1 MKKTLLLSLLLTST
15 LAASAQYMAGKPRKK
30 YTFPKKDDESTYVL
44 NVTKNTDEEAE
55 VDACVTRVAYLPYAD
70 LLAQINELKRI
81 NSWADTT
88 YQRRLTQLPAGGQ
101 LTVTMYRRGAKN
113 ADPSYLSLLAKNK
126 AGQELLN
133 LPELPAGQ
141 GRFWN
146 RDLYM
151 SKRVIPFVKV
161 EGEQDV
167 SLTINDAKT
176 RQNFEYIIKAQ

>member
-1 MKKTLLLSLLLTST
+1 MKKLFLITLILSST
-15 LAASAQYMAGKPRKK
+15 LAASAQSMAGKPRKK
-30 YTFPKKDDESTYVL
+30 YAFPKKDEESTYVL

-55 VDACVTRVAYLPYAD
+55 IDACVTRVAYLPYVD

-101 LTVTMYRRGAKN
+101 LTVTMYRRGSKN

-126 AGQELLN
+126 AGEELLN

-151 SKRVIPFVKV
+151 STRVIPFVKV
-161 EGEQDV
+161 ASEQDV